1 MIFTPNMPLTDIII
15 KNAKAK
21 DKQYKLTDERGLR
34 LVVHPNG
41 SKYWQMKYR
50 HLGKEKT
57 LSFGTYPEISLKE
70 ARNKR
75 DDARKQISESLDP
88 SQEKKFKKIQQ
99 HINADNS
106 FENIALEWHEK
117 NFDKWKPKHANNILK
132 RLKADII
139 TEIGFRP
146 INQINAPELLA
157 TIQKIEKRG
166 AFDIAKRALQTSGQ
180 VFRYAIATGRAE
192 RDISADLRGA
202 LTIKK
207 TVHHS
212 KLEEN
217 ELCEFL
223 QKLEKYDGE
232 DQTKMALKFLILTF
246 VRTIELRGARWE
258 EVNFKTKEWHIP
270 AERMKMGYK
279 HIVPLS
285 GQAIKILEEVK
296 KYNGNYEFI
305 FPSQTNKHKL
315 MSENTM
321 LFAMY
326 RMGYHSRATP
336 HGFRATASTIL
347 NEKGFNRDYI
357 ERQLAHGERDKVRAT
372 YNHAQYLTERHK
384 MMQWWADHLDKIGGK
399 NWG

>member
-1 MIFTPNMPLTDIII
+1 M
-15 KNAKAK
+15 
-21 DKQYKLTDERGLR
+21 
-34 LVVHPNG
+34 
-41 SKYWQMKYR
+41 
-50 HLGKEKT
+50 
-57 LSFGTYPEISLKE
+57 
-70 ARNKR
+70 
-75 DDARKQISESLDP
+75 
-88 SQEKKFKKIQQ
+88 
-99 HINADNS
+99 
-106 FENIALEWHEK
+106 
-117 NFDKWKPKHANNILK
+117 
-132 RLKADII
+132 
-139 TEIGFRP
+139 
-146 INQINAPELLA
+146 
-157 TIQKIEKRG
+157 
-166 AFDIAKRALQTSGQ
+166 QTSGQ

-372 YNHAQYLTERHK
+372 YNHAQYLTERHY
-384 MMQWWADHLDKIGGK
+384 MIVKIPP
-399 NWG
+399 